1 MILKIISKIRK
12 SGYVVDTLPSVLW
25 RCWLDGRKG
34 IRPVKKLSGG
44 VLAWLSFWSEMRTCI
59 WPSWCHCHSL
69 SLASVKSRLVLLF
82 WYQLT
87 QVVTE
92 KWLLNGCV
100 CVWLCCGYQLQPLC
114 HNSQW
119 KLKTNQQII
128 YTFSN
133 LVIVHCSWLL
143 WLKTINWKYI
153 IKAKTLAETDPMHP
167 DSITIQIV
175 HILTYLRKRDTLN
188 SKRCGFTNL

>member
-1 MILKIISKIRK
+1 MSQQCRKHWQWALVYHKLQMHNNPMILKIISKIRK

-34 IRPVKKLSGG
+34 IRPVKKLIGG

-100 CVWLCCGYQLQPLC
+100 CMVMLWIPTPATVPQFTMKTKDQP
-114 HNSQW
+114 
-119 KLKTNQQII
+119 TN
-128 YTFSN
+128 Y
-133 LVIVHCSWLL
+133 L
-143 WLKTINWKYI
+143 
-153 IKAKTLAETDPMHP
+153 
-167 DSITIQIV
+167 
-175 HILTYLRKRDTLN
+175 HI
-188 SKRCGFTNL
+188 